1 MANNEFG
8 KLWSSANEVNKQVEK
23 FTIGN
28 DADFDLHLAPFD
40 VVGSMAHAIML
51 GESGL
56 LSKEEAGQLLCELKQ
71 IFTNIQAE
79 DFEIE
84 AGVEDVHSQVE
95 ILLTRKLGDTG
106 KRIHTARSRNDQVL
120 VDLKLFLR
128 NEVEVIAQQVID
140 LVNILTNKADEFK
153 EVGLPGYT
161 HMQAAMPSTFGIWF
175 SAYAEALLDDL
186 ELGEG
191 IKTYINK
198 NPLGSAAGYGS
209 SFPINRTRTTE
220 LLEFDDL
227 HVNVVNAQFSRGK
240 TERQMAWFLST
251 IAQTLNKLAS
261 DVCQYVSQNFGFMK
275 LDPLFTTG
283 SSIMPHKKNP
293 DVFELIRGRT
303 NVIQALPQELTLLLT
318 NLPSGYHRE
327 FQLTKE
333 HLFPAIESLKE
344 TLSITHL
351 ALHKLTMRDD
361 ILDDERYDTLYSV
374 ERVHELVREGLP
386 FRDAYKKVA
395 QEVEDGSFKRP
406 QNLKHTHEGSAGNLQ
421 LKKLREKTEQIAATY
436 RFVSVD
442 DLAEKLSGESPSSV

>member
-1 MANNEFG
+1 MTNNKSN
-8 KLWSSANEVNKQVEK
+8 KLWSSADAVDKQVET

-40 VVGSMAHAIML
+40 VAGSMAHTIML
-51 GESGL
+51 GESDL
-56 LSKEEAGQLLCELKQ
+56 LSSDDVEKLLRELTA
-71 IFTNIQAE
+71 IFEKIQAE
-79 DFEIE
+79 EFEIE
-84 AGVEDVHSQVE
+84 EGIEDVHSQVE

-128 NEVEVIAQQVID
+128 NEIEDIASHVIK
-140 LVNILTNKADEFK
+140 LVNLLGSKAEEFK
-153 EVGLPGYT
+153 KIGLPGYT

-186 ELGEG
+186 ELGTG
-191 IKTYINK
+191 IRQYINK

-240 TERQMAWFLST
+240 TERQMAWFLAT
-251 IAQTLNKLAS
+251 IAQTMNKLAS

-344 TLSITHL
+344 TLTIAHL
-351 ALHKLTMRDD
+351 ALQKLTIREDL
-361 ILDDERYDTLYSV
+361 LDEERYDTLFTV
-374 ERVHELVREGLP
+374 ERVHELVREGVP

-395 QEVEDGSFKRP
+395 EEVGEGTFKRP
-406 QNLKHTHEGSAGNLQ
+406 ENLKHSHEGSAGNLQ
-421 LKKLREKTEQIAATY
+421 LDKLQAR
-436 RFVSVD
+436 
-442 DLAEKLSGESPSSV
+442 AEKLEQDYGFISVKELVIKLSGV